1 MFGRIRFTHI
11 SVLVVILMAGA
22 FGALAQDGDT
32 VPVAEA
38 ETVDPGQAYKSVP
51 ISLDV
56 QEAEIGTVLRSLA
69 GFSGTN
75 IVASPRVEGKVTVKL
90 EDVPWEEALA
100 VILKAHSFDYVEEH
114 GIYRI
119 DTAEELRKEKLD
131 VERARKQVEDLEILH
146 LGMVNLHYANAEETK
161 DALEQML
168 TERGNI
174 DVDVRTNSLIIN
186 DVKDRVAIISE
197 MATDLDTKT
206 PQVEINARLIDLDS
220 RATRELGINWS
231 VQNPQS
237 GGVDPVTGAID
248 FNILDIDNP
257 IQNPAGSMTV
267 GVVQDWGQ
275 VMAKVEALETS
286 NKAHLISNPIITT
299 TDNREASILVGQ
311 KIPLI
316 VSDEA
321 GNAITQLTTIGISLL
336 VTPHINKD
344 NQITLDIH
352 NEVSDLSSQ
361 ATVQGGVIINTSES
375 DTRVL
380 VENGETAIIA
390 GLIRQIDGKLESGIP
405 LLMDI
410 PLLGALFKHSTD
422 TKVSRE
428 LVIFVTPTIVSDEYM
443 QRDQITAESEIIY
456 SPESVSNVRL
466 N

>member
-11 SVLVVILMAGA
+11 SVVVALLLVGVIP
-22 FGALAQDGDT
+22 ALAQDGDT
-32 VPVAEA
+32 VSTAA
-38 ETVDPGQAYKSVP
+38 AAAVDPDEEYKTVP

-90 EDVPWEEALA
+90 ENVPWEEALA
-100 VILKAHSFDYVEEH
+100 VILKAHSFGYVEEQ

-119 DTAEELRKEKLD
+119 DTAEELRKEQLD
-131 VERARKQVEDLEILH
+131 IERVRKQVEDLAELH

-174 DVDVRTNSLIIN
+174 DVDVRTNSIIIN
-186 DVKDRVAIISE
+186 DVAERVALISE
-197 MATDLDTKT
+197 MAMDLDTKT
-206 PQVEINARLIDLDS
+206 PQVEINARLIDMDS
-220 RATRELGINWS
+220 KATRELGINWTVNNFMS
-231 VQNPQS
+231 PGNNVNGSLAITNPMQNAAGDLRVGTVQNWGEVMMQ
-237 GGVDPVTGAID
+237 
-248 FNILDIDNP
+248 
-257 IQNPAGSMTV
+257 
-267 GVVQDWGQ
+267 VQ
-275 VMAKVEALETS
+275 ALEVA

-321 GNAITQLTTIGISLL
+321 GNAITQLTTVGIMLQ

-344 NQITLDIH
+344 DQITLDIH
-352 NEVSDLSSQ
+352 QEVSDLSSQ
-361 ATVQGGVIINTSES
+361 ATVQGGVIINTSEA

-390 GLIRQIDGKLESGIP
+390 GLIRQIDGKLDSGIP

-410 PLLGALFKHSTD
+410 PLLGALFKHSTN

-428 LVIFVTPTIVSDEYM
+428 LVIFVTPTIVNNEYM
-443 QRDQITAESEIIY
+443 QRERIVQESQIIY
-456 SPESVSNVRL
+456 SPDNVSNVKL